1 LRFLPRIGYYQ
12 RMMKARGLLIFLFLA
27 SLGLIQAQEIMT
39 AEKYLAAVGERYAQ
53 IKDYEAKIVIATAKA
68 ELFGVV
74 MHRNPGLLR
83 IDFTKPEGQTI
94 VYNGEVLTVYLPE
107 YRAVLSQT
115 VDGDGKSSA
124 ASLASAQGLVL
135 LQRNYAPAF
144 KTGPDPVVLEEGSA
158 ELVVFIALTRRSLS
172 EGFRTLTLA
181 ISPDT
186 LLIRRI
192 VGETIA
198 DESVRF
204 DFSDIKLD
212 QGIPEARF
220 LYDSPASANLYNNFL
235 FKDAN

>member
-1 LRFLPRIGYYQ
+1 
-12 RMMKARGLLIFLFLA
+12 MMKARGLLFFLFLG
-27 SLGLIQAQEIMT
+27 SMGLVQAQEIMT

-53 IKDYEAKIVIATAKA
+53 IKDYEAKIVITTMKS
-68 ELFGVV
+68 EMFGVV
-74 MHRNPGLLR
+74 QHRNPGLLR
-83 IDFTKPEGQTI
+83 IDFTKPEEQTI

-115 VDGDGKSSA
+115 VDAKSPG

-192 VGETIA
+192 VGQTIA

>member
-1 LRFLPRIGYYQ
+1 
-12 RMMKARGLLIFLFLA
+12 MKKVGGMLFVLVLWSVGLVP
-27 SLGLIQAQEIMT
+27 AQEIMT
-39 AEKYLAAVGERYAQ
+39 AEKYLASVGERYAL
-53 IKDYEAKIVIATAKA
+53 IKDYEAKLVITTTKS
-68 ELFGVV
+68 EMFGTIF
-74 MHRNPGLLR
+74 HRNPGLLR
-83 IDFTKPEGQTI
+83 IDFTKPEAQTI

-115 VDGDGKSSA
+115 VEGDGKSTA

-144 KTGPDPVVLEEGSA
+144 KTGPDPVALEEGSD
-158 ELVVFIALTRRSLS
+158 EMVVTIVLTRRSLS
-172 EGFRTLTLA
+172 EGFRELTLA
-181 ISPDT
+181 VATDT

-192 VGETIA
+192 EGKTVA
-198 DESVRF
+198 DEPVRF
-204 DFSDIKLD
+204 DFTAIKLD